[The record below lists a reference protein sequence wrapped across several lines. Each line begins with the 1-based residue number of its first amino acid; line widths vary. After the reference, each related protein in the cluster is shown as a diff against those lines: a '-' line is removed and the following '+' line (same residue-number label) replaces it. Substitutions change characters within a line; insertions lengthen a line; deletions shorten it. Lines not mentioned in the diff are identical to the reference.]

1 MKFVCFLIVVG
12 LLGSCSRES
21 KPQNQVAAS
30 FHAEE
35 LPQDFKLDL
44 SQRKVFP
51 YSVVPGGTV
60 TREEAKARA
69 AADPVVGKHYQGIQ
83 FDKLKPFRL
92 TQPAQGYV
100 SYRIGNR
107 IFWTAKRLYL
117 KPGEILLSDGAN
129 LIRGRCGN
137 RVSLVAQLPQLAA
150 GEPRETVMDLPSWDH
165 PVFLAMAQEANRD
178 GNTLSVFSL
187 PGYAN
192 APSPT
197 LDAKIS
203 DSAFTVAPPVVG
215 AAGPGMIGGGLPG
228 GLTPSDRGGEL
239 VLYTGAPFLLIP
251 GRTVNNGITNILLPS
266 ITPIEISV
274 LNFPFVYLQG
284 GLFGFGSPVITLV
297 DIPLIPALPILP
309 NFHPLQFFPPSFSL
323 SQGSPPV
330 LIASLDP
337 VVPPIESNGPP
348 GNGNPPVV
356 PPLPPPNTEPP
367 PVFQPIPEP
376 ATVWMVGLAA
386 VLLLGSRIKR
396 TL

>member
-12 LLGSCSRES
+12 LLSSCSRES

-35 LPQDFKLDL
+35 LPQGFKLDL

-69 AADPVVGKHYQGIQ
+69 AADPVVGKHYQGIL

-92 TQPAQGYV
+92 TKPAQGYV

-150 GEPRETVMDLPSWDH
+150 GEPKEAVMDLPSWDH
-165 PVFLAMAQEANRD
+165 PVFLAMAQEANRGD
-178 GNTLSVFSL
+178 LFTL

-192 APSPT
+192 APAPT

-215 AAGPGMIGGGLPG
+215 APGTGMIGGGLPG
-228 GLTPSDRGGEL
+228 GLTPTDRGGEL
-239 VLYTGAPFLLIP
+239 ILYTGAPFLLIP
-251 GRTVNNGITNILLPS
+251 GRTINNGITNIILPS

-274 LNFPFVYLQG
+274 LNFPFVFLQSG
-284 GLFGFGSPVITLV
+284 PIGFGSPIITLLDV
-297 DIPLIPALPILP
+297 PLIPALPILP
-309 NFHPLQFFPPSFSL
+309 SFNPLQFFPPSFSL
-323 SQGSPPV
+323 SSGSPPI
-330 LIASLDP
+330 LIAALDP
-337 VVPPIESNGPP
+337 VVPPIESNRPP
-348 GNGNPPVV
+348 DNTSPP
-356 PPLPPPNTEPP
+356 TEPP

-396 TL
+396 KL